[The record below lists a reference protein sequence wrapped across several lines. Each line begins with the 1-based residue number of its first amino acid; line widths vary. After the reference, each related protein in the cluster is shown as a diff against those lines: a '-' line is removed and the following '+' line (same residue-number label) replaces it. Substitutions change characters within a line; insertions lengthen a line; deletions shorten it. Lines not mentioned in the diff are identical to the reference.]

1 MISILPILISI
12 FKVAQ
17 KIKTLKFDFPPIL
30 MSILEVAAFKSINL
44 ALQVCEGVAD
54 LSPPTYLGKQSA
66 CRLAPKK

>member
-12 FKVAQ
+12 FEVAQ

-54 LSPPTYLGKQSA
+54 LSPATYLEKKSA